1 MTPESTHTF
10 MTQDETGLNAMPPAA
25 PPTKDPMSTG
35 RVAPPVRAVATA
47 APPSIMTVENTDW
60 PMLLAISTGSIC
72 PDATR

>member
-10 MTQDETGLNAMPPAA
+10 MTQDETGLNAMLPAA
-25 PPTKDPMSTG
+25 PPTKDPMSTV
-35 RVAPPVRAVATA
+35 RAAPPVRAVATA